1 MNNLIFLPFKNFY
14 SDRSLKIDVIF
25 FSTLFILLPIVLIT
39 GPALPDIF
47 LSLIASYFLFVSI
60 RYKKWHYYQNPIFF
74 GFIIFSIYGVAR
86 SVFSDIPIDSL
97 SNEGSMFYFRYI
109 FFALGVWYLHDV
121 NPHIS
126 RCFLVVSILSIL
138 IVCTDG
144 LYQYIYKINLFG
156 NLAHAPSRLTG
167 FFGKEPIIG
176 RYVAYL
182 SIFTFALIYQNF
194 EKTKKVMI
202 LSVAFL
208 VISEVIVF
216 LSGERAPLFYV
227 SLFTFLVII
236 FIPYFRLYRIVG
248 LLVSVITIY
257 AILQINPAAKER
269 MLDKTIDQVSNT
281 KLPFLPYGP
290 HHEEHYLSAFKM
302 FADKP
307 IFGIGTNTFRYHCNK
322 EEFKITKRSC
332 SSHPHHIYIQALA
345 ELGIFGFLFLVFF
358 YLYLT
363 YIGIKQL
370 FFTLLSNQKK
380 KIPFEYLLYPMILF
394 VYWWPLVPHMSLY
407 NNWNNVFM
415 MLPLGYLMRYLYN
428 SNVNG
433 YFNKN

>member
-1 MNNLIFLPFKNFY
+1 MNTLILSPFKNFF

-25 FSTLFILLPIVLIT
+25 FSILFILLPIVLIT
-39 GPALPDIF
+39 GPAIPDIF
-47 LSLIASYFLFVSI
+47 LSLIASYFLFKTI
-60 RYKKWHYYQNPIFF
+60 FNKMWHYYHNPIFY
-74 GFIIFSIYGVAR
+74 GFIIFSIYGVVR
-86 SVFSDIPIDSL
+86 SIFSDIPIDSL

-109 FFALGVWYLHDV
+109 FFALGVWYLLDV
-121 NPHIS
+121 NPHMS
-126 RCFLVVSILSIL
+126 KCFLVVSILSIL
-138 IVCTDG
+138 IVCIDG

-156 NLAHAPSRLTG
+156 NLPHAPSRLTG
-167 FFGKEPIIG
+167 FFGNEPIIG

-194 EKTKKVMI
+194 KKTKKVMI

-216 LSGERAPLFYV
+216 LSGERAPLLYV
-227 SLFTFLVII
+227 SLFTFLVIV

-248 LLVSVITIY
+248 LLISFVIIY

-269 MLDKTIDQVSNT
+269 MLDKTLDQVSNT
-281 KLPFLPYGP
+281 KFSFLPYGP

-322 EEFKITKRSC
+322 DKYKITKRSC

-363 YIGIKQL
+363 NIGIRQL
-370 FFTLLSNQKK
+370 FFILLSNQKK

-415 MLPLGYLMRYLYN
+415 MLPLGYFMRYLYN
-428 SNVNG
+428 TKENG
-433 YFNKN
+433 YSNKT

>member
-1 MNNLIFLPFKNFY
+1 MNSFILSPFKNFF

-25 FSTLFILLPIVLIT
+25 FSILFILFPIVLIT

-47 LSLIASYFLFVSI
+47 LSLIASYFLLKTIHS
-60 RYKKWHYYQNPIFF
+60 KKWHYYHNPIFY
-74 GFIIFSIYGVAR
+74 GFAMFSIYGIAR
-86 SVFSDIPIDSL
+86 SIFSDMPIESL
-97 SNEGSMFYFRYI
+97 SNEGSIFYFRYI
-109 FFALGVWYLHDV
+109 FFALGVWYLLDI

-126 RCFLVVSILSIL
+126 KCFLVVSILSIL
-138 IVCTDG
+138 IVCIDG
-144 LYQYIYKINLFG
+144 LYQYFNNVNIFG
-156 NLAHAPSRLTG
+156 NSAHAPSRLTG

-176 RYVAYL
+176 RYIAFL
-182 SIFTFALIYQNF
+182 SIFTFALIYENF
-194 EKTKKVMI
+194 KKTKRVMI
-202 LSVAFL
+202 LSVVFL
-208 VISEVIVF
+208 IISEVIVF

-248 LLVSVITIY
+248 LLISCTIIFL
-257 AILQINPAAKER
+257 ILQFNPAAKER

-281 KLPFLPYGP
+281 KLSFLPYGP
-290 HHEEHYLSAFKM
+290 HHEEHYLSALKM

-307 IFGIGTNTFRYHCNK
+307 IFGLGTNTFRYHCNK
-322 EEFKITKRSC
+322 EKYKITKRSC

-345 ELGIFGFLFLVFF
+345 ELGITGFLFLLSF

-363 YIGIKQL
+363 YIGIRQL
-370 FFTLLSNQKK
+370 ILILLSNKTK

-415 MLPLGYLMRYLYN
+415 MLPLGYFMRYLYN
-428 SNVNG
+428 IRLNG
-433 YFNKN
+433 YSNKT